1 MTNPA
6 RIFGLYPRKGVIQP
20 GADADL
26 AIWDLEAERTITME
40 DLHHDGD
47 YSPWEGWE
55 VSAWPVMTVLRGKPI
70 VSGGELRVG
79 ADYGQWQPRTI
90 DPEILEHPV
99 VT

>member
-1 MTNPA
+1 M
-6 RIFGLYPRKGVIQP
+6 IQP

-26 AIWDLEAERTITME
+26 VIWDLDAERTITMS

-47 YSPWEGWE
+47 YSPWEGWT

-79 ADYGQWQPRTI
+79 ADYGTWQPRSI
-90 DPEILEHPV
+90 DSEILESPV
-99 VT
+99 VI